1 MDRGSSFLVFPEQG
15 TSVAVAP
22 AVQHVQRE
30 AGEEVRCGSIRWR
43 SSERRRAFP
52 RGCADLGGARAV
64 VVEEG
69 ARGVGVEEDADGER
83 ALRRGERVVPVA
95 SRVRAGGRRPGQ
107 RRRVVVFSRVVGH
120 HPRQPLGHRAH
131 AVGDERH
138 PHRSGDFAVGAGDAS
153 ARSLLNPRSGEDV
166 DDGARSTRT
175 QETAVRRGQQSLY
188 RRFKRGNP
196 TKRKWPKSHLRACL
210 SLRPPGRAMRPRPR
224 RARRRPTT
232 RAKVRRGSLSR
243 GMVSLLGAPQWAQA
257 SLAVASKREKSVRAK
272 SG

>member
-1 MDRGSSFLVFPEQG
+1 MVLASPLQRADPGGVFLLERFHAVRERDELFVGLGVVERGLDRGSSFFVFPEQG
-15 TSVAVAP
+15 PSVAVAP

-30 AGEEVRCGSIRWR
+30 AGEEVRGGSIRWR

-69 ARGVGVEEDADGER
+69 ARGVGVEEDAEGER

-138 PHRSGDFAVGAGDAS
+138 PHR
-153 ARSLLNPRSGEDV
+153 
-166 DDGARSTRT
+166 
-175 QETAVRRGQQSLY
+175 
-188 RRFKRGNP
+188 
-196 TKRKWPKSHLRACL
+196 W
-210 SLRPPGRAMRPRPR
+210 
-224 RARRRPTT
+224 
-232 RAKVRRGSLSR
+232 
-243 GMVSLLGAPQWAQA
+243 
-257 SLAVASKREKSVRAK
+257 
-272 SG
+272 